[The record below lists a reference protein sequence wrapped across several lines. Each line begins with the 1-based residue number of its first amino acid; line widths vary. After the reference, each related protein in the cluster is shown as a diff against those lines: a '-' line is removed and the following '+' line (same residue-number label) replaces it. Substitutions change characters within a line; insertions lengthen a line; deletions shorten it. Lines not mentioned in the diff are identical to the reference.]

1 MILKNLRLDKFVKRI
16 IKGNSNPKNDKIDLI
31 DNTETPLINTDA
43 IKLKSSCAAARYVNL
58 YEPPALKGANYVGF
72 DFIYGKNADK
82 KIAPASIVKLLTCM
96 VLIDYQKDL
105 DESFELIEKDRA
117 SGSGANLNPGD
128 IITFRDALYNMLL
141 PSSNVSARA
150 VSRVIGEKILKGKDG
165 SPKLLFFRRM
175 NRKAKEIG
183 LKNSNFTNASGSYS
197 EKMYSTANDLA
208 LLGVAALHYP
218 DILNAWSSSSYVIN
232 VQGVNAREIEIKST
246 LKNIYDSDI
255 LGGKTGTLSGTLKT
269 NNLITL
275 VSMGNNNFIILLTAG
290 ATFDRQRYTDTR
302 KIINY
307 MNGHIR
313 WPLRHLS

>member
-1 MILKNLRLDKFVKRI
+1 
-16 IKGNSNPKNDKIDLI
+16 
-31 DNTETPLINTDA
+31 
-43 IKLKSSCAAARYVNL
+43 
-58 YEPPALKGANYVGF
+58 
-72 DFIYGKNADK
+72 
-82 KIAPASIVKLLTCM
+82 
-96 VLIDYQKDL
+96 
-105 DESFELIEKDRA
+105 
-117 SGSGANLNPGD
+117 
-128 IITFRDALYNMLL
+128 
-141 PSSNVSARA
+141 
-150 VSRVIGEKILKGKDG
+150 
-165 SPKLLFFRRM
+165 
-175 NRKAKEIG
+175 
-183 LKNSNFTNASGSYS
+183 
-197 EKMYSTANDLA
+197 MYSTANDLA